1 MSNYIPDILYV
12 FVASILVTIW
22 VSYYL
27 SKRNVQYKGNFWF
40 NAYYVLIIVVILYIV
55 LWSFAKYEAFIN
67 FDDDGYDTAIYDQS
81 LWHMSRFEI
90 PFSSLKGFNQLGDH
104 FSVILFLLVP
114 LYWICPHVL
123 TLLITQHIIVA
134 LGAFPIYLI
143 ARVQLKSNLLG
154 IAFAISYLS
163 FLMLQKA
170 IHFGFHPITMSPTFI
185 AFAVYFI
192 LRYSWWKYTVF
203 ILLALMCKE
212 DVSVTTGALGLYIL
226 IFTKKRLVGV
236 LTILVSV
243 IWFTGTIHY
252 IMPKLMGEGNEYY
265 YFTGPSVFRDLVLH
279 PVRTISTIL
288 SDTNRIEVIMSCL
301 FPTLGMCLL
310 SPFILVA
317 TPVMLVKLY
326 LLSEVYHTIN
336 LHHGAPLAATITISA
351 IFGCAYMQRFL
362 DARNLMACKKIF
374 FAIYVT
380 LFCIILSIMYHVPIH
395 LSHFYKSDPTWQAH
409 NEARWKVLRQI
420 PDECSVSVNAAIFPK
435 YLSHRDGIY
444 LLKVHFDSEYAMIDT
459 LMVRRNGRM
468 RNTPRLGEELARRTK
483 AGYKIVTSRDGV
495 YLLKRG
501 SKNDTG
507 TINYK

>member
-22 VSYYL
+22 ISYYL

-81 LWHMSRFEI
+81 LWHMSRFEV

-123 TLLITQHIIVA
+123 TLLMTQHIIVA

-143 ARVQLKSNLLG
+143 AREQLKSNLLG

-236 LTILVSV
+236 LTILASV
-243 IWFTGTIHY
+243 IWFVGTIHY
-252 IMPKLMGEGNEYY
+252 IMPQLMENVLDEYY
-265 YFTGPSVFRDLVLH
+265 YFTGPSAFADLVLH
-279 PVRTISTIL
+279 PVKTVSTIL
-288 SDTNRIEVIMSCL
+288 SDPARIEIIMSCL
-301 FPTLGMCLL
+301 LPTLGMCLL

-317 TPVMLVKLY
+317 IPVLLVKLC
-326 LLSEVYHTIN
+326 LIGKIYHTISF
-336 LHHGAPLAATITISA
+336 HHGAPLAATITISA
-351 IFGCAYMQRFL
+351 IFGCTYLQRFF
-362 DARNLMACKKIF
+362 DARKMARKKIF

-459 LMVRRNGRM
+459 LMIRRNGRM
-468 RNTPRLGEELARRTK
+468 RNAPRFAEELARRTK

-501 SKNDTG
+501 SKKDTG
-507 TINYK
+507 TISY